1 MKKRTAIALSSIL
14 VSAMISAA
22 GSAETG
28 GDEPVRYEVR
38 SPGLTLKLSAE
49 GRIVGL
55 IVGPKRL
62 DRNVLGQ
69 TLLKG
74 CRPRGDVG
82 AKTIEGG
89 GMEFTRKL
97 AAEDPAQKCQVVERF
112 TPTKDSV
119 RWELEIR
126 GQVAPWSTEI
136 LTQLTYPATPQ
147 TLFWTAWS
155 DPEQVNRPWFRSGG
169 WSDPLK
175 AMPLKDAVF
184 DYGAPTFSCDNPR
197 LGWCPFDGNLICLPL
212 VAVLEPQTDTG
223 LSLVLSPEDT
233 SRELTLRTTSSG
245 RFTFTRACH
254 RLDARRPG
262 KFAMDLVAHE
272 AGWRGPL
279 RWMTARYGQFFDP
292 PNPQAH
298 DMAGTSAYS
307 CQDVNFDVEKMKKM
321 AFRVNWRASFDFPYM
336 GMFLPP
342 VAETEVWTRHGG
354 QKTSLPAMRDY
365 AAKMRQSGFYVLSY
379 FNVAE
384 FGSHVTWPL
393 PARKAHRDED
403 LWKDCHDF
411 LGVKLPS
418 AILRIPDRAPP
429 KVLAGSIYPRCR
441 PGGCY
446 FTWEDGIVMDC
457 GDPAYRDFL
466 LDQARR
472 HIDELPQSSGICID
486 RLDWMRLYNDRADD
500 GESWFEGRP
509 ARSLMASWNDLMAR
523 LGPLMH
529 QAGKVVFV
537 NNHYKRLDLLG
548 HVDGIFD
555 EFTYTGAPL
564 NLTAL
569 LTLRKPALGWTDNE
583 AALKPDPD
591 AFFQRYLHMGV
602 YPMAPFPGN
611 DHSLRPSAWVDRQY
625 LDYGPLLSAMRGKKW
640 VLEPHCVES
649 ATPGVKV
656 NLFQVPGGYA
666 LPVTSGGQSQSAT
679 VCLRDLPGLD
689 RLGCEAL
696 HPGQDKPAAVTA
708 TLKDGS
714 LNLDVP
720 LKRGCAMVL
729 LRK

>member
-28 GDEPVRYEVR
+28 GNEPVRYEVR

-55 IVGPKRL
+55 IVGAKRL

-69 TLLKG
+69 TLLEG
-74 CRPRGDVG
+74 CRPLGAVG

-89 GMEFTRKL
+89 GMEFTRTM
-97 AAEDPAQKCQVVERF
+97 AGDNPAQKCQVVERF

-119 RWELEIR
+119 RWELEIL

-136 LTQLTYPATPQ
+136 LTQLIYPTTPQ
-147 TLFWTAWS
+147 TRFWTAWS
-155 DPEQVNRPWFRSGG
+155 DPQQVNRPWFRSGG

-175 AMPLKDAVF
+175 AMPLKDAAF
-184 DYGAPTFSCDNPR
+184 DYGAPTFRSDNPR

-212 VAVLEPQTDTG
+212 AAVLEPDNDTG
-223 LSLVLSPEDT
+223 LSIILSPEDT
-233 SRELTLRTTSSG
+233 MRELTLRTTSSG

-254 RLDARRPG
+254 RLDSRRAV
-262 KFAMDLVAHE
+262 KFTMDLVAHE
-272 AGWRGPL
+272 AGWRGSL
-279 RWMTARYGQFFDP
+279 RWMTARYGQFFEP
-292 PNPQAH
+292 ANPQAD

-307 CQDVNFDVEKMKKM
+307 CQDLDFDVEKMKKM

-393 PARKAHRDED
+393 PARKAQRDED

-418 AILRIPDRAPP
+418 AILLIPQRVPP

-441 PGGCY
+441 PGDCY
-446 FTWEDGIVMDC
+446 YTWEDGIVMDC
-457 GDPAYRDFL
+457 ADPAYRDFL

-472 HIDELPQSSGICID
+472 HIDRLPQSSGICID

-509 ARSLMASWNDLMAR
+509 ARSLMASWNDLLAR

-591 AFFQRYLHMGV
+591 AFFQRYLHLGV

-640 VLEPHCVES
+640 VLQPHCVES

-666 LPVTSGGQSQSAT
+666 LPVTLGGQAKFAV
-679 VCLRDLPGLD
+679 VCLRNLPGLD
-689 RLGCEAL
+689 RLGCKAL
-696 HPGQDKPAAVTA
+696 HPGQDTPAAVTA
-708 TLKDGS
+708 TLKDDS
-714 LNLDVP
+714 LTLDVP